1 MQLIHLHILHF
12 RNLSD
17 ITLLPAM
24 CNVFFGQNG
33 SGKTS
38 ILESI
43 YLLSRGKSFRHH
55 QPKYYIQ
62 HGFDTT
68 TVFAKLIDGSFTQNA
83 ELAFNDIVE
92 TPETAAIEKSQN
104 ASTQLRLNGQNLV
117 TQSPLSQRLPTLLLE
132 PATLNGLEEGTQIRR
147 ELLDWLVFHVEQNF
161 HSHWLAYTRILKQR
175 NVLLKQPQPF
185 SAMQRQEIIAWDSQL
200 TMHAQHINRYREA
213 IIQRWQGYFAQQIA
227 VFLPQY
233 ADKLSL
239 RYSVG
244 FDIEKGLQ
252 SVLAERFELDKAVGY
267 TRMGCHR
274 ADINIMLKFVDD
286 NAQAH
291 TLPATDM
298 LSRGE
303 KKLLMTAL
311 RLSQLPL
318 LNQAGKVPLV
328 LLDDIT
334 AELDERALSLLLTG
348 LKQVKSQIFI
358 TSLSDKIMPMVQDI
372 WQDEVKLFHVKQ
384 DNIVEIPHFNYSD
397 VL

>member
-1 MQLIHLHILHF
+1 M
-12 RNLSD
+12 
-17 ITLLPAM
+17 
-24 CNVFFGQNG
+24 
-33 SGKTS
+33 
-38 ILESI
+38 
-43 YLLSRGKSFRHH
+43 
-55 QPKYYIQ
+55 
-62 HGFDTT
+62 
-68 TVFAKLIDGSFTQNA
+68 
-83 ELAFNDIVE
+83 
-92 TPETAAIEKSQN
+92 
-104 ASTQLRLNGQNLV
+104 
-117 TQSPLSQRLPTLLLE
+117 
-132 PATLNGLEEGTQIRR
+132 
-147 ELLDWLVFHVEQNF
+147 
-161 HSHWLAYTRILKQR
+161 
-175 NVLLKQPQPF
+175 
-185 SAMQRQEIIAWDSQL
+185 
-200 TMHAQHINRYREA
+200 
-213 IIQRWQGYFAQQIA
+213 
-227 VFLPQY
+227 
-233 ADKLSL
+233 
-239 RYSVG
+239 G